1 MCECDSYQHNKWGDP
16 ETACRKCW
24 NRYIE
29 ECGCGG
35 LAEASPKL
43 NEKTKYCCPEKCS
56 VLSGEHIEGM
66 KCLVCGIE
74 GYCMCRCVMH
84 RLSRYQPQEILEEY
98 QVYEITEISRHF
110 IEPPLFYNPTECP
123 LKYRYRPFYFL
134 KLKFTHSRKGVQ
146 GTVYI
151 PPEITRIGFSTYP
164 ETQPTF
170 ENIIKNC
177 KVFVYQGR
185 RDYRFYPNLEAI
197 MRENNA
203 GVDEIDTLTQLEL
216 TRERDARQYLRVA
229 IPQMETVIAT
239 RNLESEMEREDD
251 DDEANNSFFGVD

>member
-1 MCECDSYQHNKWGDP
+1 MLTLWDLSCARTFLLNGRVLLLSLIAIFYRIFQTYRYSLHSYLGLKRISFLSTDYTSSLEDLLYGTTMPTRVYYCCTKKCFKTPTRLRYAKACDICNENVFCMCECDSYQHNKWGDP

-98 QVYEITEISRHF
+98 QVYEITEIGRHF

-151 PPEITRIGFSTYP
+151 PL
-164 ETQPTF
+164 
-170 ENIIKNC
+170 KL
-177 KVFVYQGR
+177 
-185 RDYRFYPNLEAI
+185 LE
-197 MRENNA
+197 
-203 GVDEIDTLTQLEL
+203 
-216 TRERDARQYLRVA
+216 
-229 IPQMETVIAT
+229 
-239 RNLESEMEREDD
+239 
-251 DDEANNSFFGVD
+251 